1 MCDEFRLGY
10 ARLRENDIAESPL
23 TVWEMLEVNK
33 SLYPDCLQDV
43 VTWSYPNVNPWHLA
57 FSPGVKPKD
66 IVIAGK
72 QVMKDGIV
80 MTIDVDEVRSKSAEV
95 ASKLFKRIGDSL

>member
-1 MCDEFRLGY
+1 MFDEFRIGY
-10 ARLRENDIAESPL
+10 VRLREEDITESPE
-23 TVWEMLEVNK
+23 TVWEMLEVNAK
-33 SLYPDCLQDV
+33 LFPESQQDV
-43 VTWSYPNVNPWHLA
+43 VTWSYPEIDPWHLA